1 MPSIEPFGFPYLR
14 EGFLGLSY
22 CFVRKVQLTR
32 VMFASGGAFS
42 GESGSLGL
50 DRFWAGARFAR
61 LELFDYIKSASCLAL
76 PPNSYIPGI
85 RQLAVKSS
93 QLTVLVK

>member
-1 MPSIEPFGFPYLR
+1 M
-14 EGFLGLSY
+14 
-22 CFVRKVQLTR
+22 CKVQLNR

-42 GESGSLGL
+42 GGSGSLGL

-61 LELFDYIKSASCLAL
+61 LKIFDYIKSASCLAL